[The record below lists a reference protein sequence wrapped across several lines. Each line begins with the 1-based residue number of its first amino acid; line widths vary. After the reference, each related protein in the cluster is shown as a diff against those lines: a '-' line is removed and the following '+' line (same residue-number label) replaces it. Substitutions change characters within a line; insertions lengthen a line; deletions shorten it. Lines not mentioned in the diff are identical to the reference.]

1 MNRILALSLVLLI
14 GSSAIA
20 QDQDNNFNKAKLHL
34 ANHKLN
40 QAIPILE
47 KLWAK
52 DPANANL
59 NYLLGLCYVKEDMQI
74 PKSVELLETASSIYT
89 SEYESGSK
97 TERRAPEYVYYYM
110 TIAYSKN
117 GQCEEALRSLN
128 KFYQV
133 YTYNDEYYLVD
144 GQKWVR
150 ECNLD
155 RKEEEERPDEAI
167 ASVESAATENDEAS
181 DETIEQT
188 PALSKEQEASLEI
201 AQEIKTER
209 NEPQIKERL
218 IPFDDWDELRTREVI
233 YTTMTSLYG
242 IQVAALIDLKPT
254 RDFENLK
261 NVEVYVD
268 ENGIF
273 RYVIGRFPYKKQAES
288 LLAKIR
294 ERGYEDAFIV
304 DVNRPNYEQEVLGV
318 GAENINW
325 HIQGSVDFRV
335 QVGAFRTIVS
345 SSVAE
350 KYLEVDG
357 IKENQQNDLVI
368 LTVGNFAQY
377 DQAAAYREELKS
389 IGIEDAFVVSFN
401 LGNKIPLK
409 EAKEFAEANQKK
421 QSDTHQDAGAKKKA
435 RADF

>member
-59 NYLLGLCYVKEDMQI
+59 NYLLGLCYVKEYMQI

-218 IPFDDWDELRTREVI
+218 IPFDDWDELRTREVN